1 MLVRRFYVV
10 QRTVSRLFLGLTLG
24 VGIVALSVLSDA
36 SPASAVSCS
45 AAGSTGLTAALVA
58 TPGTINTNVVATGC
72 DVGIFV
78 DVNGVT
84 IENNTVS
91 GANNEG
97 ILAEDVTSL
106 TINNVTVEDNNVSP
120 NSQIPDAHA
129 VALDG
134 VSNATITGNTI
145 ENNSS
150 GGIGV
155 ADNGPVDPGAPN
167 AGPGS
172 AVTASNNTISGNT
185 FTGNTGGC
193 AIIVEAW
200 DPGGGVT
207 GTTVQNNIV
216 TGAVGQF
223 GPHGPVIGQIVVADD
238 AAGASVFGTTI
249 EGNTIMQSF
258 VSGITLHANAPHDVI
273 SNTSIENN
281 TLSENNWGFAN
292 AAPST
297 DAIALI
303 TAPFPPSL
311 AASITGT
318 TITGNTITD
327 QVVAIWNQGATG
339 TTIGANAITLPA
351 GGTAVFNVPTVGG
364 GYWLSGADGGVFAFG
379 DASYYGS
386 VPGLGVHPQQP
397 IVAVAPSRD
406 RGGYWEVGADGGVFG
421 FGDAYY
427 HGSVPALGVHVHNI
441 VGIAP
446 TPPTD

>member
-303 TAPFPPSL
+303 TAPFPPPWRRRSQGRRSP
-311 AASITGT
+311 ATPSPIKWWPSGT
-318 TITGNTITD
+318 R
-327 QVVAIWNQGATG
+327 A
-339 TTIGANAITLPA
+339 P
-351 GGTAVFNVPTVGG
+351 PEP
-364 GYWLSGADGGVFAFG
+364 LSGPTPSPCPPGGRLSSTCRRSEAG
-379 DASYYGS
+379 TGS
-386 VPGLGVHPQQP
+386 
-397 IVAVAPSRD
+397 A
-406 RGGYWEVGADGGVFG
+406 
-421 FGDAYY
+421 
-427 HGSVPALGVHVHNI
+427 
-441 VGIAP
+441 AP
-446 TPPTD
+446 TGVSLPSVTPRTTGRFPVSVSTPSSRSSLSPPVETGVDTGKWAPMAGCSVSATPITTGRSRPWVCTCTISWA